1 MTVRLGTLT
10 TGTLMAAIGVIA
22 LSGCSDGGG
31 AVAMPDTSSPSD
43 APSAGAS
50 SGGELSVPADA
61 DEETRKQ
68 YVEQN
73 ALAACMRAKGFV
85 YTPHVTRNDQT
96 PLAEGEGRDY
106 AAAKKYRQK
115 YGFGIWAGAV
125 YRDDPNVWGS
135 RAYDDKDTSPNAAY
149 VAALSAAQRKAYD
162 EAFGRTT
169 RNGKRVQAGCLKE
182 ADEKAYGPAKSRA
195 EIDRQNAED
204 RQRSLDAQQ
213 ALNGD
218 PHLVSLAQQY
228 ASCLTGEGIGVTT
241 TQPTS
246 IGDMVKFQVSSQT
259 PEGGVLSV
267 DESEAVSK
275 LTREIDL
282 AGKDLTCG
290 KAFRAAYFPKLAQHP
305 FQDVT
310 G

>member
-1 MTVRLGTLT
+1 
-10 TGTLMAAIGVIA
+10 MAAISVIA
-22 LSGCSDGGG
+22 LSGCSDDGG
-31 AVAMPDTSSPSD
+31 AVAMPDASSPSGSASA
-43 APSAGAS
+43 APSSGA
-50 SGGELSVPADA
+50 ELAIPADA
-61 DEETRKQ
+61 NEETRKQ

-85 YTPHVTRNDQT
+85 YTPHVTRYDQDA
-96 PLAEGEGRDY
+96 LSEGDGRDY
-106 AAAKKYRQK
+106 AAAKKYREK

-125 YRDDPNVWGS
+125 YRNDPNVWGS
-135 RAYDDKDTSPNAAY
+135 QAYNDKDTSPNAAY
-149 VAALSAAQRKAYD
+149 VAALSPAQRKAYD
-162 EAFGRTT
+162 EAFGKTT
-169 RNGKRVQAGCLKE
+169 RNGKRVQAGCVKE
-182 ADEKAYGPAKSRA
+182 ADEKAYGPAKSQA
-195 EIDRQNAED
+195 EIDKQNAED

-218 PHLVSLAQQY
+218 PQLVSLAQQY
-228 ASCLTGEGIGVTT
+228 ASCLTKEGIEVTT

-259 PEGGVLSV
+259 PGGGVLSV
-267 DESEAVSK
+267 DKSEAVSK

>member
-1 MTVRLGTLT
+1 
-10 TGTLMAAIGVIA
+10 MAAISVIA
-22 LSGCSDGGG
+22 LSGCSDGGV
-31 AVAMPDTSSPSD
+31 VAMPDASSSSG
-43 APSAGAS
+43 APSPGPS
-50 SGGELSVPADA
+50 SGGELSAPAGA

-73 ALAACMRAKGFV
+73 ALASCMRAKGFV
-85 YTPHVTRNDQT
+85 YTPHVTRNDQD
-96 PLAEGEGRDY
+96 PLAEGDGRDY
-106 AAAKKYRQK
+106 AAAEKYRKK

-125 YRDDPNVWGS
+125 YRNDPNVWGS
-135 RAYDDKDTSPNAAY
+135 QAYDDKDTSPDAAY
-149 VAALSAAQRKAYD
+149 LAALSAAQRKAYD

-182 ADEKAYGPAKSRA
+182 AEEKAYGPAKSQA
-195 EIDRQNAED
+195 EIDKQSAES

-218 PHLVSLAQQY
+218 PQLVSLAQQY
-228 ASCLTGEGIGVTT
+228 AACLTEEGVGVTT

-259 PEGGVLSV
+259 PEGGVLNV
-267 DESEAVSK
+267 DKSEAVSR

>member
-1 MTVRLGTLT
+1 
-10 TGTLMAAIGVIA
+10 MAAISVIA

-31 AVAMPDTSSPSD
+31 VVAMPDASSPSG
-43 APSAGAS
+43 APSTGPS

-73 ALAACMRAKGFV
+73 ALASCMRAKGFV
-85 YTPHVTRNDQT
+85 YTPHVTRNDQD
-96 PLAEGEGRDY
+96 PLSEGEGRDY
-106 AAAKKYRQK
+106 AAAKKYRKK

-125 YRDDPNVWGS
+125 YRNDPNVWGS
-135 RAYDDKDTSPNAAY
+135 QAYDDKDTSPNAAY
-149 VAALSAAQRKAYD
+149 LAALSSAQRKAYD
-162 EAFGRTT
+162 EAFGKTAA

-182 ADEKAYGPAKSRA
+182 AEEKAYGPAKSQA
-195 EIDRQNAED
+195 EIDKQSAEN

-218 PHLVSLAQQY
+218 PQLVSLAQQY
-228 ASCLTGEGIGVTT
+228 AACLTKEGVDVTT

-259 PEGGVLSV
+259 PEGGVLNV
-267 DESEAVSK
+267 DKSEAVSR
-275 LTREIDL
+275 LTREIGL

-305 FQDVT
+305 FEDVT